1 MMRVA
6 LGRTGLQVH
15 PLCLGGNVFGWSAN
29 AAQSQEVLTAYE
41 SAGGN
46 FIDTA
51 DMYSQWHAGNKG
63 GESETIIGDWM
74 RTRGNRSEMVIAT
87 KVAKLDT
94 RPGLSAANIAAAAE
108 DSLRRLGTD
117 YIDIYYAHH
126 DDEKIPLEESL
137 TAFNDLVVAGKVRYL
152 AASNYSAARLEEALK
167 ISRDLGMSEYLLL
180 QPNYNAIVRDEY
192 EGDLMAVAVKEDIP
206 VLPYFSLAA
215 GFLTGK
221 YQPGVEVDSMRADD
235 MPDYKNDRGWA
246 ILNALTDIA
255 NHENCSVAAAALGW
269 LRAQPGVVTPIASAR
284 TTEQLAQILPLVELS
299 AEQVA
304 RVNAL

>member
-1 MMRVA
+1 MRVA
-6 LGRTGLQVH
+6 LGRTELQVH

-29 AAQSQEVLTAYE
+29 AAQSEEVLSAYE

-51 DMYSQWHAGNKG
+51 DMYSRWHTGNVG

-74 RTRGNRSEMVIAT
+74 RARGNRSEMVIAT
-87 KVAKLDT
+87 KVAKLAT

-126 DDEKIPLEESL
+126 DDEEIPLEESL
-137 TAFNDLVVAGKVRYL
+137 TAFNELVAAGKVRYL

-167 ISRDLGMSEYLLL
+167 ISRELGMSEYLLL
-180 QPNYNAIVRDEY
+180 QPNYNAIVRNEY

-221 YQPGVEVDSMRADD
+221 YQPGVEVDSVRAGD

-246 ILNALTDIA
+246 ILNAITEIA
-255 NHENCSVAAAALGW
+255 KQENTSIAAVALGW

-284 TTEQLAQILPLVELS
+284 TIEQLAEILPVVELS

-304 RVNAL
+304 QVNAL

>member
-1 MMRVA
+1 MRVA
-6 LGRTGLQVH
+6 LGRTELQVH

-29 AAQSQEVLTAYE
+29 AAQSQEVLSAYE

-51 DMYSQWHAGNKG
+51 DMYSRWHTGNVG

-74 RTRGNRSEMVIAT
+74 RARGNRSEMVIAT
-87 KVAKLDT
+87 KVAKLAT
-94 RPGLSAANIAAAAE
+94 RPGLSTANIAAAAE

-126 DDEKIPLEESL
+126 DDEEIPLEESL
-137 TAFNDLVVAGKVRYL
+137 TAFNELVTSGKVRYL

-180 QPNYNAIVRDEY
+180 QPNYNAIVRNEY

-221 YQPGVEVDSMRADD
+221 YQPGVEVDSVRAGD

-246 ILNALTDIA
+246 ILDAITEIA
-255 NHENCSVAAAALGW
+255 KQENTSIAAVALGW

-284 TTEQLAQILPLVELS
+284 TTEQLAEILPVVELS

-304 RVNAL
+304 QVNAL

>member
-1 MMRVA
+1 MRVA
-6 LGRTGLQVH
+6 LGRTELQVH

-29 AAQSQEVLTAYE
+29 AAQSQEVLSAYE

-51 DMYSQWHAGNKG
+51 DMYSRWHTGNVG

-74 RTRGNRSEMVIAT
+74 KARGNRSEMVIAT
-87 KVAKLDT
+87 KVAKLAT

-126 DDEKIPLEESL
+126 DDEEVPLEESL
-137 TAFNDLVVAGKVRYL
+137 TAFNELVTSGKVRYL

-180 QPNYNAIVRDEY
+180 QPNYNAIVRNEY

-221 YQPGVEVDSMRADD
+221 YQPGIEVDSVRAGD

-246 ILNALTDIA
+246 ILNAITEIA
-255 NHENCSVAAAALGW
+255 KQENTSIAAVALGW

-284 TTEQLAQILPLVELS
+284 TTEQLAEILPVVELS
-299 AEQVA
+299 TQQVA
-304 RVNAL
+304 QVNAL

>member
-1 MMRVA
+1 MRVA
-6 LGRTGLQVH
+6 LGRTELQVH

-29 AAQSQEVLTAYE
+29 AAQSQEVLSAYE

-51 DMYSQWHAGNKG
+51 DMYSRWHTGNVG

-74 RTRGNRSEMVIAT
+74 RARGNRSEMVIAT
-87 KVAKLDT
+87 KVAKLAT

-126 DDEKIPLEESL
+126 DDEEIPLEESL
-137 TAFNDLVVAGKVRYL
+137 TAFNELVTAGKVRYL

-180 QPNYNAIVRDEY
+180 QPNYNAIVRNEY

-221 YQPGVEVDSMRADD
+221 YQPGVEVDSVRAGD

-246 ILNALTDIA
+246 ILDAITEIA
-255 NHENCSVAAAALGW
+255 KQENTSIAAVALGW

-284 TTEQLAQILPLVELS
+284 TIEQLAEILPVVELT

-304 RVNAL
+304 QVNAL

>member
-1 MMRVA
+1 MRVA

-29 AAQSQEVLTAYE
+29 AEQSQEVLTAYE
-41 SAGGN
+41 TAGGN

-51 DMYSQWHAGNKG
+51 DMYSRWHTGNVG

-74 RTRGNRSEMVIAT
+74 RSRGNRSEMVIAT
-87 KVAKLDT
+87 KVAKLAT

-126 DDEKIPLEESL
+126 DDEETPLEESL
-137 TAFNDLVVAGKVRYL
+137 TAFNELVTAGKVRYL
-152 AASNYSAARLEEALK
+152 AASNYTASRLEEALK

-192 EGDLMAVAVKEDIP
+192 EGDLMATAVKEDIP

-221 YQPGVEVDSMRADD
+221 YQPGVAVDSVRAGDI
-235 MPDYKNDRGWA
+235 PDYMNDRGWA
-246 ILNALTDIA
+246 ILNALTEIA
-255 NHENCSVAAAALGW
+255 KAENTTIAAAALGW

-284 TTEQLAQILPLVELS
+284 TVEQLAEILPVVELS
-299 AEQVA
+299 AQQVA
-304 RVNAL
+304 SVNAL

>member
-1 MMRVA
+1 MRVA
-6 LGRTGLQVH
+6 LGKTDLQVH
-15 PLCLGGNVFGWSAN
+15 PLCLGGNVFGWSAS
-29 AAQSQEVLTAYE
+29 AEQSYEVLTAYE

-51 DMYSQWHAGNKG
+51 DMYSRWHTGNVG
-63 GESETIIGDWM
+63 GESEDIIGDWM
-74 RTRGNRSEMVIAT
+74 KARGNRSEMVIAT
-87 KVAKLDT
+87 KVAKLAT

-117 YIDIYYAHH
+117 YIDVYYAHH
-126 DDEKIPLEESL
+126 DDDKTPLEESL
-137 TAFNDLVVAGKVRYL
+137 TAFNELVTAGKVRYL

-167 ISRDLGMSEYLLL
+167 ISRELGMSEYLLL

-221 YQPGVEVDSMRADD
+221 YQPGVEVDSVRAGD

-246 ILNALTDIA
+246 ILNALTEIA
-255 NHENCSVAAAALGW
+255 QQENTSIASAALGW

-284 TTEQLAQILPLVELS
+284 TPEQLAEILPIVELS

-304 RVNAL
+304 KVNAL

>member
-1 MMRVA
+1 MRVA
-6 LGRTGLQVH
+6 LGRSELQVH

-29 AAQSQEVLTAYE
+29 AAQSQEVLSAYE

-51 DMYSQWHAGNKG
+51 DMYSRWHTGNVG

-74 RTRGNRSEMVIAT
+74 RARGNRSEMVIAT
-87 KVAKLDT
+87 KVAKLAT

-126 DDEKIPLEESL
+126 DDEEVPLEESL
-137 TAFNDLVVAGKVRYL
+137 TAFNELVTSGKVRYL

-180 QPNYNAIVRDEY
+180 QPNYNAIVRNEY

-221 YQPGVEVDSMRADD
+221 YQPGIEVDSVRAGD

-246 ILNALTDIA
+246 ILNAITEIA
-255 NHENCSVAAAALGW
+255 KQENTSIAAVALGW
-269 LRAQPGVVTPIASAR
+269 LRSQPGVVTPIASAR
-284 TTEQLAQILPLVELS
+284 TTEQLAEILPVVELS

-304 RVNAL
+304 QVNAL

>member
-1 MMRVA
+1 MRVA
-6 LGRTGLQVH
+6 LGRTELQVH

-29 AAQSQEVLTAYE
+29 AEQSNEVLTAYE
-41 SAGGN
+41 TAGGN

-51 DMYSQWHAGNKG
+51 DMYSRWHTGNVG

-74 RTRGNRSEMVIAT
+74 RSRGNRSEMVIAT
-87 KVAKLDT
+87 KVAKLAT

-126 DDEKIPLEESL
+126 DDEEIPLEESL
-137 TAFNDLVVAGKVRYL
+137 TAFNELVTAGKVRYL
-152 AASNYSAARLEEALK
+152 AASNYTASRLEVALK

-192 EGDLMAVAVKEDIP
+192 EGDLMATAVKEDIP
-206 VLPYFSLAA
+206 VLPYFSLAT

-221 YQPGVEVDSMRADD
+221 YQPGVEVDSVRAGD
-235 MPDYKNDRGWA
+235 MPDYMNDRGWA
-246 ILNALTDIA
+246 ILNALSEIA
-255 NHENCSVAAAALGW
+255 KAENTTIAAAALGW

-284 TTEQLAQILPLVELS
+284 TVEQLAEILPVVELS
-299 AEQVA
+299 AQQVA
-304 RVNAL
+304 GVNAL

>member
-1 MMRVA
+1 MRVA
-6 LGRTGLQVH
+6 LGRTELQVH

-29 AAQSQEVLTAYE
+29 AAQSQEVLSAYE

-51 DMYSQWHAGNKG
+51 DMYSRWHTGNVG

-74 RTRGNRSEMVIAT
+74 KARGNRSEMVIAT
-87 KVAKLDT
+87 KVAKLAT

-126 DDEKIPLEESL
+126 DDEEVPLEESL
-137 TAFNDLVVAGKVRYL
+137 TAFNELVTSGKVRYL
-152 AASNYSAARLEEALK
+152 AASNYSAARLEQALK

-221 YQPGVEVDSMRADD
+221 YQPGVEVDSVRAGD

-246 ILNALTDIA
+246 ILNAITEIA
-255 NHENCSVAAAALGW
+255 KQENTSIAAVALGW

-284 TTEQLAQILPLVELS
+284 TIEQLAEILPVVELS

-304 RVNAL
+304 QVNAL

>member
-1 MMRVA
+1 MRVA

-29 AAQSQEVLTAYE
+29 AEQSEEVLSAYE

-51 DMYSQWHAGNKG
+51 DMYSRWHSGNVG
-63 GESETIIGDWM
+63 GESETIIGNWM
-74 RTRGNRSEMVIAT
+74 QKRGNRSEMVIAT
-87 KVAKLDT
+87 KVAKLAT

-126 DDEKIPLEESL
+126 DDEETPLEESL
-137 TAFNDLVVAGKVRYL
+137 TAFNELVTAGKVRYL
-152 AASNYSAARLEEALK
+152 AASNYTASRLEEALK

-192 EGDLMAVAVKEDIP
+192 EGELMATAVKEDIP

-221 YQPGVEVDSMRADD
+221 YQPGIEVDSVRAGD

-246 ILNALTDIA
+246 ILNALTEIA
-255 NHENCSVAAAALGW
+255 KAENTTIASAALGW
-269 LRAQPGVVTPIASAR
+269 LRAQPGIVTPIASAR
-284 TTEQLAQILPLVELS
+284 TTEQLAQILPVVELS
-299 AEQVA
+299 AQQIA
-304 RVNAL
+304 SVNAL

>member
-1 MMRVA
+1 MRVA
-6 LGRTGLQVH
+6 LGKTDLQVH
-15 PLCLGGNVFGWSAN
+15 PLCLGGNVFGWSAT
-29 AAQSQEVLTAYE
+29 AEQSNEVLTAYE
-41 SAGGN
+41 TAGGN

-51 DMYSQWHAGNKG
+51 DTYSRWHTGNVG

-74 RTRGNRSEMVIAT
+74 RARGNRSEMVIAT
-87 KVAKLDT
+87 KVAKLAT

-126 DDEKIPLEESL
+126 DDEEVPLEESL
-137 TAFNDLVVAGKVRYL
+137 TAFNELVTAGKVRFL
-152 AASNYSAARLEEALK
+152 AASNYTASRLEEALK

-180 QPNYNAIVRDEY
+180 QPNYNAIVRNEY

-221 YQPGVEVDSMRADD
+221 YQPGVEVDSVRAGD

-246 ILNALTDIA
+246 ILNVLSEIA
-255 NHENCSVAAAALGW
+255 KAENTTIAAAALGW

-284 TTEQLAQILPLVELS
+284 TVKQLAEILPVVELS
-299 AEQVA
+299 AQQVA
-304 RVNAL
+304 SVNAL

>member
-1 MMRVA
+1 MRVA
-6 LGRTGLQVH
+6 LGRTELQVH

-29 AAQSQEVLTAYE
+29 AAQSQEVLSAYE

-51 DMYSQWHAGNKG
+51 DMYSRWHTGNVG

-74 RTRGNRSEMVIAT
+74 KARGNRNEMVIAT
-87 KVAKLDT
+87 KVAKLAT

-108 DSLRRLGTD
+108 DSLRRLSTD

-126 DDEKIPLEESL
+126 DDEEVPLEESL
-137 TAFNDLVVAGKVRYL
+137 TAFNELVIAGKVRYL

-180 QPNYNAIVRDEY
+180 QPNYNAIVRNEY

-221 YQPGVEVDSMRADD
+221 YQPGVEVDSVRAGD

-246 ILNALTDIA
+246 ILNAITEIA
-255 NHENCSVAAAALGW
+255 KQENTSIAAVALGW
-269 LRAQPGVVTPIASAR
+269 LRAQPDVVTPIASAR
-284 TTEQLAQILPLVELS
+284 TTEQLAEILPVVELS

-304 RVNAL
+304 QVNAL

>member
-1 MMRVA
+1 MRVA
-6 LGRTGLQVH
+6 LGRTDLQVH

-29 AAQSQEVLTAYE
+29 AEQSNEVLTAYE
-41 SAGGN
+41 TAGGN

-51 DMYSQWHAGNKG
+51 DMYSRWHTGNVG

-74 RTRGNRSEMVIAT
+74 RSRGNRSEMVIAT
-87 KVAKLDT
+87 KVAKLAT

-126 DDEKIPLEESL
+126 DDEEIPLEESL
-137 TAFNDLVVAGKVRYL
+137 TAFNELVTAGKVRYL
-152 AASNYSAARLEEALK
+152 AASNYTASRLEEALK

-192 EGDLMAVAVKEDIP
+192 EGDLMATAVKEDIP
-206 VLPYFSLAA
+206 VLPYFSLAT

-221 YQPGVEVDSMRADD
+221 YQPGVEVDSVRAGD
-235 MPDYKNDRGWA
+235 MPDYMNDRGWA
-246 ILNALTDIA
+246 ILNALTEIA
-255 NHENCSVAAAALGW
+255 KAENTTIAAAALGW

-284 TTEQLAQILPLVELS
+284 TVKQLAEILPVVELS
-299 AEQVA
+299 AQQVA
-304 RVNAL
+304 SVNAL

>member
-1 MMRVA
+1 MRVA
-6 LGRTGLQVH
+6 LGRTELQVH

-41 SAGGN
+41 SSGGN

-51 DMYSQWHAGNKG
+51 DMYSRWHTGNVG

-74 RTRGNRSEMVIAT
+74 RSRGNRSEMVIAT
-87 KVAKLDT
+87 KVAKLAT

-126 DDEKIPLEESL
+126 DDEEIPLEESL
-137 TAFNDLVVAGKVRYL
+137 TAFNELVTAGKVRYL
-152 AASNYSAARLEEALK
+152 AASNYTASRLEEALK

-192 EGDLMAVAVKEDIP
+192 EGDLMATAVKEDIP
-206 VLPYFSLAA
+206 VLPYFSLAT

-221 YQPGVEVDSMRADD
+221 YQPGVEVDSVRAGD
-235 MPDYKNDRGWA
+235 MPDYMNDRGWA
-246 ILNALTDIA
+246 ILNALSEIA
-255 NHENCSVAAAALGW
+255 KAENTTIAAAALGW

-284 TTEQLAQILPLVELS
+284 TVEQLAEILPVVELS
-299 AEQVA
+299 AQQVA
-304 RVNAL
+304 GVNAL

>member
-1 MMRVA
+1 MRVA
-6 LGRTGLQVH
+6 LGRTDLQVH

-29 AAQSQEVLTAYE
+29 AEQSNEVLTAYE
-41 SAGGN
+41 TAGGN

-51 DMYSQWHAGNKG
+51 DMYSRWHTGNVG

-74 RTRGNRSEMVIAT
+74 RSRGNRSEMVIAT
-87 KVAKLDT
+87 KVAKLAT

-126 DDEKIPLEESL
+126 DDEEIPLEESL
-137 TAFNDLVVAGKVRYL
+137 TAFNKLVTTGKVRYL
-152 AASNYSAARLEEALK
+152 AASNYTASRLEEALK

-192 EGDLMAVAVKEDIP
+192 EGDLMATAVKEDIP
-206 VLPYFSLAA
+206 VLPYFSLAT

-221 YQPGVEVDSMRADD
+221 YQPGVEVDSVRAGD
-235 MPDYKNDRGWA
+235 MPDYMNDRGWA
-246 ILNALTDIA
+246 ILNALSEIA
-255 NHENCSVAAAALGW
+255 KAENTTIAAAALGW

-284 TTEQLAQILPLVELS
+284 TVEQLAEILPVVELS
-299 AEQVA
+299 AQQVA
-304 RVNAL
+304 GVNAL

>member
-1 MMRVA
+1 MRVA
-6 LGRTGLQVH
+6 LGRTELQVH

-29 AAQSQEVLTAYE
+29 AAQSEEVLSAYE

-51 DMYSQWHAGNKG
+51 DMYSRWHTGNVG

-74 RTRGNRSEMVIAT
+74 RARGNRSEMVIAT
-87 KVAKLDT
+87 KVAKLAT

-126 DDEKIPLEESL
+126 DDDEIPLEESL
-137 TAFNDLVVAGKVRYL
+137 TAFNELVTAGKVRYL

-180 QPNYNAIVRDEY
+180 QPNYNAIVRNEY

-221 YQPGVEVDSMRADD
+221 YQPGVEVDSVRAGD

-246 ILNALTDIA
+246 ILDAITEIA
-255 NHENCSVAAAALGW
+255 KQENTSIAAVALGW

-284 TTEQLAQILPLVELS
+284 TIEQLAEILPVVELS

-304 RVNAL
+304 QVNAL

>member
-1 MMRVA
+1 MRVA
-6 LGRTGLQVH
+6 LGRTELQVH
-15 PLCLGGNVFGWSAN
+15 PLCLGGNVFGWSAS

-41 SAGGN
+41 TAGGN

-51 DMYSQWHAGNKG
+51 DMYSRWHTGNVG

-74 RTRGNRSEMVIAT
+74 KARGNRSEMVIAT
-87 KVAKLDT
+87 KVAKLAT

-108 DSLRRLGTD
+108 DSLRRLRTD

-126 DDEKIPLEESL
+126 DDEEIPLEESL
-137 TAFNDLVVAGKVRYL
+137 TAFNELVTAGKVRYL

-180 QPNYNAIVRDEY
+180 QPNYNAIVRNEY

-221 YQPGVEVDSMRADD
+221 YQPGVEVDSVRAGD

-246 ILNALTDIA
+246 ILNAITDIA
-255 NHENCSVAAAALGW
+255 KQENTSIAAVALGW

-284 TTEQLAQILPLVELS
+284 TTEQLAEILPVVELS

-304 RVNAL
+304 QVNAL

>member
-1 MMRVA
+1 MRVA
-6 LGRTGLQVH
+6 LGRTELQVH

-29 AAQSQEVLTAYE
+29 AAQSQEVLSAYE

-51 DMYSQWHAGNKG
+51 DMYSRWHTGNVG

-74 RTRGNRSEMVIAT
+74 RARGNRSEMVIAT
-87 KVAKLDT
+87 KVAKLAT
-94 RPGLSAANIAAAAE
+94 RPGLSTANIAAAAE

-126 DDEKIPLEESL
+126 DDEEIPLEESL
-137 TAFNDLVVAGKVRYL
+137 TAFNELVAAGKVRYL

-180 QPNYNAIVRDEY
+180 QPNYNAIVRNEY

-221 YQPGVEVDSMRADD
+221 YQPGVEVDSVRAGD

-246 ILNALTDIA
+246 ILNALTEIA
-255 NHENCSVAAAALGW
+255 KQENTSIAAVALGW

-284 TTEQLAQILPLVELS
+284 TTEQLAEILPVVELS

-304 RVNAL
+304 QVNAL

>member
-1 MMRVA
+1 MRVE
-6 LGRTGLQVH
+6 LGKTDLQVH
-15 PLCLGGNVFGWSAN
+15 PLCLGGNVFGWSADSS
-29 AAQSQEVLTAYE
+29 QSQEVLNAYE
-41 SAGGN
+41 KAGGN

-51 DMYSQWHAGNKG
+51 DMYSLWHSGNVG

-87 KVAKLDT
+87 KVAKLAT

-126 DDEKIPLEESL
+126 DDESIPLEESL
-137 TAFNDLVVAGKVRYL
+137 TAFNELVTSGKVRYL
-152 AASNYSAARLEEALK
+152 AASNYSADRLEQALK
-167 ISRDLGMSEYLLL
+167 ISRELGISEYVLL
-180 QPNYNAIVRDEY
+180 QPHYNAIVRNEY
-192 EGDLMAVAVKEDIP
+192 EGDLMATAVKENIP
-206 VLPYFSLAA
+206 VLPYFALAA

-221 YQPGVEVDSMRADD
+221 YQPGVAVDSVRADD
-235 MPDYKNDRGWA
+235 MPDYMNDRGWA
-246 ILNALTDIA
+246 ILGALTDIA
-255 NHENCSVAAAALGW
+255 QQENTSIAAAALGW

-284 TTEQLAQILPLVELS
+284 TPEQLAQILPVVELS

-304 RVNAL
+304 KVNAL

>member
-1 MMRVA
+1 MRVA
-6 LGRTGLQVH
+6 LGRTELQVH

-29 AAQSQEVLTAYE
+29 AAQSQEVLSAYE

-51 DMYSQWHAGNKG
+51 DMYSRWHTGNVG

-74 RTRGNRSEMVIAT
+74 KARGNRSEMVIAT
-87 KVAKLDT
+87 KVAKLAT

-126 DDEKIPLEESL
+126 DDEEIPLEESL
-137 TAFNDLVVAGKVRYL
+137 TAFNELVAAGKVRYL

-167 ISRDLGMSEYLLL
+167 ISRELGMSEYLLL
-180 QPNYNAIVRDEY
+180 QPNYNAIVRNEY

-221 YQPGVEVDSMRADD
+221 YQPGVEVDSVRAGD

-246 ILNALTDIA
+246 ILNAITEIA
-255 NHENCSVAAAALGW
+255 KQENTSIAAVALGW

-284 TTEQLAQILPLVELS
+284 TIEQLAEILPVVELS

-304 RVNAL
+304 QVNAL

>member
-1 MMRVA
+1 MRVA

-29 AAQSQEVLTAYE
+29 AEQSQEVLAAYE
-41 SAGGN
+41 TAGGN

-51 DMYSQWHAGNKG
+51 DMYSRWHSGNVG

-74 RTRGNRSEMVIAT
+74 RSRGNRSEMVIAT
-87 KVAKLDT
+87 KVAKLAT

-126 DDEKIPLEESL
+126 DDEETPLEESL
-137 TAFNDLVVAGKVRYL
+137 TAFNELVTAGKVRYL
-152 AASNYSAARLEEALK
+152 AASNYTASRLEEALK

-192 EGDLMAVAVKEDIP
+192 EGDLMATAVKEDIP

-221 YQPGVEVDSMRADD
+221 YQPGVEVDSVRAGD

-246 ILNALTDIA
+246 ILNAITDIA
-255 NHENCSVAAAALGW
+255 KQENTSIAAVALGW

-284 TTEQLAQILPLVELS
+284 TTEQLAEILPVVELS

-304 RVNAL
+304 QVNAL

>member
-1 MMRVA
+1 MRVA

-29 AAQSQEVLTAYE
+29 AEQSQEVLTAYE
-41 SAGGN
+41 TAGGN

-51 DMYSQWHAGNKG
+51 DMYSRWHTGNVG

-74 RTRGNRSEMVIAT
+74 RSRGNRSEMVIAT
-87 KVAKLDT
+87 KVAKLAT

-126 DDEKIPLEESL
+126 DDEETPLEESL
-137 TAFNDLVVAGKVRYL
+137 TAFNELVTAGKVRYL
-152 AASNYSAARLEEALK
+152 AASNYTASRLEEALK

-180 QPNYNAIVRDEY
+180 QPNYNAIVRNEY
-192 EGDLMAVAVKEDIP
+192 EGDLMETAVKEDIP

-221 YQPGVEVDSMRADD
+221 YQPGVEVDSVRAGD

-246 ILNALTDIA
+246 ILNAITEIA
-255 NHENCSVAAAALGW
+255 KQENTSIAAVALGW

-284 TTEQLAQILPLVELS
+284 TTEQLAEILPVVELS

-304 RVNAL
+304 LVNAL

>member
-1 MMRVA
+1 MRVA
-6 LGRTGLQVH
+6 LGRTELQVH
-15 PLCLGGNVFGWSAN
+15 PLCLGGNVFGWSAS

-51 DMYSQWHAGNKG
+51 DMYSRWHTGNVG

-74 RTRGNRSEMVIAT
+74 RARGNRSDMVIAT
-87 KVAKLDT
+87 KVAKLAT

-126 DDEKIPLEESL
+126 DDEEIPLEESL
-137 TAFNDLVVAGKVRYL
+137 TAFNELVTAGKVRYL

-180 QPNYNAIVRDEY
+180 QPNYNAIVRNEY
-192 EGDLMAVAVKEDIP
+192 EGDLMAAAVKEDIP
-206 VLPYFSLAA
+206 VVPYFSLAA

-221 YQPGVEVDSMRADD
+221 YQPGVEVDSVRAGD

-246 ILNALTDIA
+246 ILNALTEIA
-255 NHENCSVAAAALGW
+255 KQENTSIAAVALGW

-284 TTEQLAQILPLVELS
+284 TTEQLAEILPVIELS
-299 AEQVA
+299 AQQVA
-304 RVNAL
+304 QVNAL

>member
-1 MMRVA
+1 MRVA
-6 LGRTGLQVH
+6 LGRTELQVH

-29 AAQSQEVLTAYE
+29 AAQSQEVLSAYE

-51 DMYSQWHAGNKG
+51 DMYSRWHTGNVG

-74 RTRGNRSEMVIAT
+74 RARGNRSEMVIAT
-87 KVAKLDT
+87 KVAKLAT

-126 DDEKIPLEESL
+126 DDEEIPLEESL
-137 TAFNDLVVAGKVRYL
+137 TAFNELVAAGKVRYL

-167 ISRDLGMSEYLLL
+167 ISRELGMSEYLLL
-180 QPNYNAIVRDEY
+180 QPNYNAIVRNEY

-221 YQPGVEVDSMRADD
+221 YQPGVEVDSVRAGD

-246 ILNALTDIA
+246 ILDAITEIA
-255 NHENCSVAAAALGW
+255 KQENTSIAAVALGW

-284 TTEQLAQILPLVELS
+284 TIEQLAEILPVVELS

-304 RVNAL
+304 QVNAL

>member
-1 MMRVA
+1 MRVT
-6 LGRTGLQVH
+6 LGKTGLQVH

-29 AAQSQEVLTAYE
+29 AEQSQEVLTAYE
-41 SAGGN
+41 LAGGN

-51 DMYSQWHAGNKG
+51 DMYSEWHTGNIG

-74 RTRGNRSEMVIAT
+74 RARGNRSEMVIAT
-87 KVAKLDT
+87 KVAKLST
-94 RPGLSAANIAAAAE
+94 RAGLSAANIAEAAE

-126 DDEKIPLEESL
+126 DDEETPLEESL
-137 TAFNDLVVAGKVRYL
+137 TAFNELVIAGKVRFL
-152 AASNYSAARLEEALK
+152 AASNYSAARLQEALK

-180 QPNYNAIVRDEY
+180 QPNYNAIVRNEY

-221 YQPGVEVDSMRADD
+221 YQPGVVVDSVRAGD
-235 MPDYKNDRGWA
+235 MPDYKNERGWA
-246 ILNALTDIA
+246 ILNAITEIA
-255 NHENCSVAAAALGW
+255 EQEKSSIAAIALSW

-284 TTEQLAQILPLVELS
+284 TTEQLAQILPVIELS
-299 AEQVA
+299 ADQVA
-304 RVNAL
+304 TINAL

>member
-1 MMRVA
+1 MRVA
-6 LGRTGLQVH
+6 LGRTELQVH

-29 AAQSQEVLTAYE
+29 AEQSQEVLTAYE
-41 SAGGN
+41 TAGGN

-51 DMYSQWHAGNKG
+51 DMYSRWHTGNVG

-74 RTRGNRSEMVIAT
+74 RSRGNRSEMVIAT
-87 KVAKLDT
+87 KVAKLAT

-108 DSLRRLGTD
+108 DSLRRLGTE

-126 DDEKIPLEESL
+126 DDEEIPLEESL
-137 TAFNDLVVAGKVRYL
+137 TAFNELVTSGKVRYL
-152 AASNYSAARLEEALK
+152 AASNYTASRLEEALK

-192 EGDLMAVAVKEDIP
+192 EGDLMATAVKEDIP

-221 YQPGVEVDSMRADD
+221 YQPGVEVDSVRAGD

-246 ILNALTDIA
+246 ILKALTEIA
-255 NHENCSVAAAALGW
+255 KQKNTSIAAVALGW

-284 TTEQLAQILPLVELS
+284 TTEQLAEILPVVELS

-304 RVNAL
+304 QVNAL

>member
-1 MMRVA
+1 MRVA
-6 LGRTGLQVH
+6 LGRTDLQVH

-29 AAQSQEVLTAYE
+29 AEQSQEVLTAYE

-51 DMYSQWHAGNKG
+51 DMYSRWHTGNVG

-74 RTRGNRSEMVIAT
+74 RARGNRSEMVVAT
-87 KVAKLDT
+87 KVAKLAT

-126 DDEKIPLEESL
+126 DDDEIPLEESL
-137 TAFNDLVVAGKVRYL
+137 SAFNELVTSGKVRYL

-167 ISRDLGMSEYLLL
+167 VSRDLGMSEYLLL
-180 QPNYNAIVRDEY
+180 QPNYNAIVRNEY
-192 EGDLMAVAVKEDIP
+192 EGDLMTTAVKEEIP

-221 YQPGVEVDSMRADD
+221 YQPGVAVESVRAGD
-235 MPDYKNDRGWA
+235 MPDYMNDRGWA
-246 ILNALTDIA
+246 ILNALTEIA
-255 NHENCSVAAAALGW
+255 KQENTSIAAAALGW

-284 TTEQLAQILPLVELS
+284 TTEQLAEILPVVELS

-304 RVNAL
+304 QVNAL

>member
-1 MMRVA
+1 MRVA
-6 LGRTGLQVH
+6 LGRTDLQVH

-29 AAQSQEVLTAYE
+29 AEQSNEVLTAYE
-41 SAGGN
+41 TAGGN

-51 DMYSQWHAGNKG
+51 DMYSRWHTGNVG

-74 RTRGNRSEMVIAT
+74 RARGNRSEMVIAT
-87 KVAKLDT
+87 KVAKLAT

-126 DDEKIPLEESL
+126 DDEEIPLEESL
-137 TAFNDLVVAGKVRYL
+137 TAFNELVTAGKVRYL
-152 AASNYSAARLEEALK
+152 AASNYTASRLEEALK

-192 EGDLMAVAVKEDIP
+192 EGDLMATAVKEDIP
-206 VLPYFSLAA
+206 VLPYFSLAT

-221 YQPGVEVDSMRADD
+221 YQPGVEVDSVRAGD
-235 MPDYKNDRGWA
+235 MPDYMNDRGWA
-246 ILNALTDIA
+246 ILNALSEIA
-255 NHENCSVAAAALGW
+255 KAENTTIAAAALGW

-284 TTEQLAQILPLVELS
+284 TVEQLAEILPVVELS
-299 AEQVA
+299 AQQVA
-304 RVNAL
+304 SVNAL

>member
-1 MMRVA
+1 MRVA
-6 LGRTGLQVH
+6 LGRTDLQVH

-41 SAGGN
+41 TAGGN

-51 DMYSQWHAGNKG
+51 DMYSRWHTGNVG

-74 RTRGNRSEMVIAT
+74 RSRGNRSEMVIAT
-87 KVAKLDT
+87 KVAKLAT

-126 DDEKIPLEESL
+126 DDEEIPLEESL
-137 TAFNDLVVAGKVRYL
+137 TAFNELVTAGKVRYL
-152 AASNYSAARLEEALK
+152 AASNYTASRLEEALK

-192 EGDLMAVAVKEDIP
+192 EGDLMATAVKEDIP
-206 VLPYFSLAA
+206 VLPYFSLAT

-221 YQPGVEVDSMRADD
+221 YQPGVEVDSVRAGD
-235 MPDYKNDRGWA
+235 MPDYMNDRGWA
-246 ILNALTDIA
+246 ILNALTEIA
-255 NHENCSVAAAALGW
+255 KAENTTIAAVALGW

-284 TTEQLAQILPLVELS
+284 TVKQLAEILPVVELS
-299 AEQVA
+299 AQQVA
-304 RVNAL
+304 SVNAL

>member
-1 MMRVA
+1 MRVA
-6 LGRTGLQVH
+6 LGRTDLQVH

-29 AAQSQEVLTAYE
+29 AEQSQEVLAAYE
-41 SAGGN
+41 TSGGN

-51 DMYSQWHAGNKG
+51 DMYSRWHSGNVG

-74 RTRGNRSEMVIAT
+74 RSRGNRSEMVIAT
-87 KVAKLDT
+87 KVAKLAT

-126 DDEKIPLEESL
+126 DDEEIPLEESL
-137 TAFNDLVVAGKVRYL
+137 TAFNELVTAGKVRYL
-152 AASNYSAARLEEALK
+152 AASNYTASRLEEALK

-192 EGDLMAVAVKEDIP
+192 EGDLMATAVKEDIP
-206 VLPYFSLAA
+206 VLPYFSLAT

-221 YQPGVEVDSMRADD
+221 YQPGVEVDSVRAGD
-235 MPDYKNDRGWA
+235 MPDYMNDRGWA
-246 ILNALTDIA
+246 ILNALSEIA
-255 NHENCSVAAAALGW
+255 KAENTTIAAAALGW

-284 TTEQLAQILPLVELS
+284 TVKQLAEILPVVELS
-299 AEQVA
+299 AQQVA
-304 RVNAL
+304 SVNAL

>member
-1 MMRVA
+1 MRVA
-6 LGRTGLQVH
+6 LGRTELHVH

-29 AAQSQEVLTAYE
+29 AAQSQEVLSAYE

-51 DMYSQWHAGNKG
+51 DMYSRWHTGNVG

-74 RTRGNRSEMVIAT
+74 RARGNRSEMVIAT
-87 KVAKLDT
+87 KVAKLAT

-126 DDEKIPLEESL
+126 DDEEIPLEESL
-137 TAFNDLVVAGKVRYL
+137 TAFNELVSAGKVRYL

-180 QPNYNAIVRDEY
+180 QPNYNAIVRNEY

-221 YQPGVEVDSMRADD
+221 YQPGVEVDSVRAGD

-246 ILNALTDIA
+246 ILNAITKIA
-255 NHENCSVAAAALGW
+255 KQENTSIAAVALGW

-284 TTEQLAQILPLVELS
+284 TIEQLAEILPVVELS

-304 RVNAL
+304 QVNAL

>member
-1 MMRVA
+1 MRVA
-6 LGRTGLQVH
+6 LGRTELQVH
-15 PLCLGGNVFGWSAN
+15 PLCLGGNVFGWSAD
-29 AAQSQEVLTAYE
+29 AAQSQEVLSAYE

-51 DMYSQWHAGNKG
+51 DMYSRWHTGNVG

-74 RTRGNRSEMVIAT
+74 RARGNRSDMVIAT
-87 KVAKLDT
+87 KVAKLAT

-108 DSLRRLGTD
+108 DSLRRLDTD

-126 DDEKIPLEESL
+126 DDEEIPLEESL
-137 TAFNDLVVAGKVRYL
+137 TAFNELVTAGKVRYL

-180 QPNYNAIVRDEY
+180 QPNYNAIVRNEY

-221 YQPGVEVDSMRADD
+221 YQPGVEVDSVRAGD

-246 ILNALTDIA
+246 ILSAITDIA
-255 NHENCSVAAAALGW
+255 KQENTSIAAVALGW

-284 TTEQLAQILPLVELS
+284 TTEQLAEILPVVELS
-299 AEQVA
+299 AQQVA
-304 RVNAL
+304 QVNAL

>member
-1 MMRVA
+1 MRVA
-6 LGRTGLQVH
+6 LGRTELQVH

-29 AAQSQEVLTAYE
+29 AAQSQEVLSAYE

-51 DMYSQWHAGNKG
+51 DMYSRWHTGNVG

-74 RTRGNRSEMVIAT
+74 RARGNRSEMVIAT
-87 KVAKLDT
+87 KVAKLAT
-94 RPGLSAANIAAAAE
+94 RPGLSTANIAAAAE

-126 DDEKIPLEESL
+126 DDEEIPLEESL
-137 TAFNDLVVAGKVRYL
+137 TAFNELVAAGKVRYL

-167 ISRDLGMSEYLLL
+167 ISRELGMSEYLLL
-180 QPNYNAIVRDEY
+180 QPNYNAIVRNEY

-221 YQPGVEVDSMRADD
+221 YQPGVEVDSVRAGD

-246 ILNALTDIA
+246 ILNAITEIA
-255 NHENCSVAAAALGW
+255 KQENTSIAAVALGW

-284 TTEQLAQILPLVELS
+284 TIEQLAEILPVVELS

-304 RVNAL
+304 QVNAL

>member
-1 MMRVA
+1 MRVA
-6 LGRTGLQVH
+6 LGRTELQVH

-29 AAQSQEVLTAYE
+29 AAQSQEVLSAYE

-51 DMYSQWHAGNKG
+51 DMYSRWHTGNVG

-74 RTRGNRSEMVIAT
+74 KARGNRNEMVIAT
-87 KVAKLDT
+87 KVAKLAT

-126 DDEKIPLEESL
+126 DDEEIPLEESL
-137 TAFNDLVVAGKVRYL
+137 TAFNELVAAGKVRYL

-167 ISRDLGMSEYLLL
+167 ISRELGMSEYLLL
-180 QPNYNAIVRDEY
+180 QPNYNAIVRNEY

-221 YQPGVEVDSMRADD
+221 YQPGVEVDSVRAGD

-246 ILNALTDIA
+246 ILNAITDVAKQENTSIA
-255 NHENCSVAAAALGW
+255 AVALGW

-284 TTEQLAQILPLVELS
+284 TIEQLAEILPVVELS

-304 RVNAL
+304 QVNAL

>member
-1 MMRVA
+1 MRVA
-6 LGRTGLQVH
+6 LGRTELQVH

-51 DMYSQWHAGNKG
+51 DMYSRWHTGNIG

-74 RTRGNRSEMVIAT
+74 KARGNRSETVIAT
-87 KVAKLDT
+87 KVAKLAT

-126 DDEKIPLEESL
+126 DDEEVPLEESL
-137 TAFNDLVVAGKVRYL
+137 TAFNELVTAGKVRYL
-152 AASNYSAARLEEALK
+152 AASNYSATRLEEALK

-180 QPNYNAIVRDEY
+180 QPNYNAIVRNEY

-221 YQPGVEVDSMRADD
+221 YQPGVEVDSVRAGD

-246 ILNALTDIA
+246 ILNAITDIA
-255 NHENCSVAAAALGW
+255 KQENTSIAAVALGW

-284 TTEQLAQILPLVELS
+284 TTEQLAEILPVVELS
-299 AEQVA
+299 AQQVA
-304 RVNAL
+304 QVNAL